1 MDDLYFREFVYCKRE
16 SPTRSNLMNGP
27 DPKYEGWRQVALL
40 TSIPMILLF
49 GPLVGYFIG
58 DFLDQLFGTS
68 PWLMIIFTAMG
79 ALSGVKQTITL
90 IKRATDHGSH
100 GS

>member
-1 MDDLYFREFVYCKRE
+1 MDDLYFREFVCCTRV
-16 SPTRSNLMNGP
+16 SPTRSHLMNGP
-27 DPKYEGWRQVALL
+27 DPKYDGWRQVALL

-79 ALSGVKQTITL
+79 SLSGVKQTITL
-90 IKRATDHGSH
+90 IKRATDQGSH